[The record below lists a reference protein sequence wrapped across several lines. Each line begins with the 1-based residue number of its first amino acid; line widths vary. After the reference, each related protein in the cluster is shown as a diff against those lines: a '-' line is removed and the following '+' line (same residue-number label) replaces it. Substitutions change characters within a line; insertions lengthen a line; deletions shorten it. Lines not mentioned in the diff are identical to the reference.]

1 MTEKRM
7 PSRAK
12 KGVDNKLKQIVV
24 GSIVSA
30 ILAAILGT
38 TSPWWW
44 DHLFPQTPPQQQK
57 PKINPPVIEQAIN
70 SRFNFESGVM
80 GWLAYDGF
88 DSKNKGCI
96 SVKATD
102 ERPYSGKQSLEI
114 TLSVSATNSAIN
126 NGQARVTIAT
136 IDPEGNEQPISLE
149 GHTISAQ
156 LYTPQGSY
164 GPTDAWNSAQLFV
177 KDANGEFLF
186 SKWRK
191 LSEDQWIELQ
201 LLVSNTTELK
211 ARPNSKFDPTQ
222 IKILGIM
229 FSTDKKSSTATYNG
243 AIWLDDVNW

>member
-1 MTEKRM
+1 MTKKRM

-12 KGVDNKLKQIVV
+12 KEGDNKLKQIVV
-24 GSIVSA
+24 GSIVTA

-44 DHLFPQTPPQQQK
+44 DHLFPPIPHEPVKIPSYPP
-57 PKINPPVIEQAIN
+57 PGGYATN
-70 SRFNFESGVM
+70 SRFDFESGVM
-80 GWLAYDGF
+80 GWLAYNGF
-88 DSKNKGCI
+88 DDKNKGCI
-96 SVKATD
+96 GVKATD

-114 TLSVSATNSAIN
+114 ILSVSATNSAIN

-136 IDPEGNEQPISLE
+136 IDPEGNEKPINLE

-156 LYTPQGSY
+156 LYAPQGSY
-164 GPTDAWNSAQLFV
+164 GPTDAWNSVQLFV
-177 KDANGEFLF
+177 KDTNGEFLF

-201 LLVSNTTELK
+201 LLVSNTTDLK
-211 ARPNSKFDPTQ
+211 ERPNPKFDPTQ
-222 IKILGIM
+222 IKILGIK

-243 AIWLDDVNW
+243 SIWLDDVNW